1 MSTQQ
6 ADAADPYADVAVHG
20 LWPLVADREA
30 PGGLRFAELGRDRP
44 DDCVASIDA
53 LPDMDIAL
61 HTFRTVDA
69 RAAWAAAAR
78 EFGGNAVLVVPG
90 PHAPNAA
97 FQTALVMRFDRDR
110 NPGASFAEAVG
121 LRRELEAAPN
131 SSQHPDVAAVGAAWR
146 RTYLDRASENAQRAA
161 WNETWRSEIAVL
173 DGSQRLGRD
182 PLRVG
187 REPGLPFEIDP
198 PFGMKG
204 SIRKTCEGV
213 RIVLD
218 TRGLERLGG
227 ENYGEAWRIAVEA
240 RGWDASDPAAV
251 AVDLPA
257 FGSEQSERVA
267 KDIDVLAPTI
277 ARLTRLS
284 KSWTEVVAM
293 ASDAEMLKVIG
304 RLAAGMPLA
313 STLYRD
319 PGAQLAPRTATAA
332 SVAGTRIERAFV
344 GGLIEPVWWEDRHP
358 NEPDREIPVPN
369 VHGMRGILWSLTE
382 TGRAFAEERWDDAA
396 ETHATDVATA
406 QTWIR
411 GRLQKGSRT
420 PQPFSGPHVIAER
433 FRIEDPRVVE
443 TVGRLV
449 VRYREGADLLSFADE
464 LSRMAACIA
473 SGHLVLEG
481 RKLFRA
487 QPGAAA
493 PAP

>member
-1 MSTQQ
+1 MPTQQ
-6 ADAADPYADVAVHG
+6 ADATDPYAVLAVHG
-20 LWPLVADREA
+20 LWPLVVDRDA
-30 PGGLRFAELGRDRP
+30 PGGLRFADLGRDRP
-44 DDCVASIDA
+44 SDCVSSADA
-53 LPDMDIAL
+53 LPEADIAL
-61 HTFRTVDA
+61 HTFRTSEA
-69 RAAWAAAAR
+69 RDAWAAAAR

-110 NPGASFAEAVG
+110 KPGAGLDEAVA
-121 LRRELEAAPN
+121 LRRDRETAPN
-131 SSQHPDVAAVGAAWR
+131 GSQQPDVAAVGAAWR
-146 RTYLDRASENAQRAA
+146 RTYLERVSENAQRAA
-161 WNETWRSEIAVL
+161 FNETWRSEIAVL

-204 SIRKTCEGV
+204 SLRKTPGGV
-213 RIVLD
+213 RVVLD

-227 ENYGEAWRIAVEA
+227 ENYDEAWRIAVEA

-251 AVDLPA
+251 AIDLPE
-257 FGSEQSERVA
+257 FGVEQAERLA
-267 KDIDVLAPTI
+267 KDIDVLSPTI

-293 ASDAEMLKVIG
+293 ATDAEMLKVMG

-358 NEPDREIPVPN
+358 NEPDREIPVPT

-396 ETHATDVATA
+396 ETHAADVSTA
-406 QTWIR
+406 QTWLR

-420 PQPFSGPHVIAER
+420 PQPFSGPEVITER
-433 FRIEDPRVVE
+433 FRIVDPRVVE
-443 TVGRLV
+443 AIGRIV
-449 VRYREGADLLSFADE
+449 VRYREGADLLSRAEE
-464 LSRMAACIA
+464 LSRMSACIA
-473 SGHLVLEG
+473 AGHLVLEG

-487 QPGAAA
+487 ETRADA

>member
-6 ADAADPYADVAVHG
+6 ADAADPYAGVSVHG
-20 LWPLVADREA
+20 LWPLRADPEA
-30 PGGLRFAELGRDRP
+30 PGGLRFAEIGRDRP
-44 DDCVASIDA
+44 ADCIASVDA
-53 LPDMDIAL
+53 LPDVDVAL
-61 HTFRTVDA
+61 HTFRTIET
-69 RAAWAAAAR
+69 REAWAAAAR
-78 EFGGNAVLVVPG
+78 EFGGNAVLVVPA

-110 NPGASFAEAVG
+110 NPGTTLAEAVG
-121 LRRELEAAPN
+121 LRRDAETAPN
-131 SSQHPDVAAVGAAWR
+131 GNRHPDVAAVGAAWR
-146 RTYLDRASENAQRAA
+146 RTHLERASENAQRAA

-173 DGSQRLGRD
+173 DGSERLGRD

-204 SIRKTCEGV
+204 RITKTPEGV
-213 RIVLD
+213 RVELD

-227 ENYGEAWRIAVEA
+227 KNYGEAWRIAVEA

-251 AVDLPA
+251 AFDLPE
-257 FGSEQSERVA
+257 FGVEQAERLA
-267 KDIDVLAPTI
+267 KDIDVFAPTI

-293 ASDAEMLKVIG
+293 ATDAEMVKVMG

-332 SVAGTRIERAFV
+332 AVAGTRIERAFV

-358 NEPDREIPVPN
+358 NEPDREIPVPT
-369 VHGMRGILWSLTE
+369 VHGMRGILWNLTE
-382 TGRAFAEERWDDAA
+382 TGRAFVGERWDDAA
-396 ETHATDVATA
+396 ETHAADTSTA
-406 QTWIR
+406 QTWLR

-420 PQPFSGPHVIAER
+420 PQPFSGPEAIAER

-443 TVGRLV
+443 AIGRTV
-449 VRYREGADLLSFADE
+449 VRYREGADLLPRAEE

-473 SGHLVLEG
+473 AGHLVLEG
-481 RKLFRA
+481 RKLFRTEPRA
-487 QPGAAA
+487 GA